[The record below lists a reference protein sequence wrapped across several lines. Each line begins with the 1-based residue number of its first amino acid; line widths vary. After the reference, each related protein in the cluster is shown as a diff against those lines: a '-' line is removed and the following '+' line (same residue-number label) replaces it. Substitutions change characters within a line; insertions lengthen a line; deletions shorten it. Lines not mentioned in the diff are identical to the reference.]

1 MTSEIKRTGN
11 DLVFPAFDDIKVSTK
26 TFTVKTNITLDI
38 SRVAE
43 ILPITDYVVVP
54 KRRGRKKK
62 GIVIDPNKDVG
73 YGSIITVD
81 HMRNIRGVDT
91 KPKKKKKKKVT
102 KWFRN
107 SFTVVIKLDKLINFK
122 VYRNGTF
129 QMTGC
134 KTHEHAEMCVKY
146 TWDFIKNDKSLYS
159 YEWGTCLEALF
170 IPAMRNIDFSLG
182 FLVDREKLDLYMATQ
197 TEFHCLLET
206 SFGYTGVN
214 IRIPLEVPI
223 TDMKI
228 KKIKLDNLDQE
239 WTEAKV
245 VDYQEYLDL
254 LPAKEQNA
262 KLKYDRHN
270 TFLVFHS
277 GKCIMSGTC
286 KPLMKPVYNEFLRV
300 MRKCYDKVEER
311 LDI

>member
-1 MTSEIKRTGN
+1 MDSKRSGA
-11 DLVFPAFDDIKVSTK
+11 DLIFPDFDDIKVSTK
-26 TFTVKTNITLDI
+26 TFTVKTNICLDI
-38 SRVAE
+38 AKVAGM
-43 ILPITDYVVVP
+43 LPITDYVVVP

-62 GIVIDPNKDVG
+62 GPVVDPNKDVA

-107 SFTVVIKLDKLINFK
+107 SFTVVIVLDKRINFK

-146 TWDFIKNDKSLYS
+146 TWNFIKNDPTLYS
-159 YEWGTCLEALF
+159 FTSGDNLDTLF
-170 IPAMRNIDFSLG
+170 IPAMRNIDFSFG
-182 FLVDREKLDLYMATQ
+182 FLVDREKLDTYMATQ

-214 IRIPLEVPI
+214 IRIPLKVPV
-223 TDMKI
+223 TDMRI
-228 KKIKLDNLDQE
+228 KNITLTNFDEE
-239 WTEAKV
+239 WNEGKMV
-245 VDYQEYLDL
+245 GYQTYLDK
-254 LPAKEQNA
+254 LPLKEQNF
-262 KLKYDRHN
+262 KLNYDRHN

-277 GKCIMSGTC
+277 GKAIMSGSC
-286 KPLMKPVYNEFLRV
+286 AAFMRPVYNSFLKV
-300 MRKCYDKVEER
+300 IRKCYDQIEER